1 MKSPIQ
7 LFAAIAILLATAT
20 VAAQVYKWVDK
31 DGKVQ
36 YSDSPPPASAT
47 KTEAKKIET
56 GPAAASV
63 GNAPPAGSSL
73 QDRAK
78 DFDNRQKDSAEK
90 NKKAEEAEKNAGI
103 EAENCKAAQA
113 ALRDLES
120 ERPLRRSNEAGEVVI
135 MTDEEKQAGVARA
148 RAAVA
153 SSCKG

>member
-47 KTEAKKIET
+47 KTEAKKVEIGPIGAPSGT
-56 GPAAASV
+56 PPAAAS
-63 GNAPPAGSSL
+63 L
-73 QDRAK
+73 QDRSK
-78 DFDNRQKDSAEK
+78 DFDKRQKDAADK
-90 NKKAEEAEKNAGI
+90 DKKAQEAEKKAAL
-103 EAENCKAAQA
+103 EAENCKSAQA

-120 ERPLRRSNEAGEVVI
+120 ERPLRRSTESGEVLIVS
-135 MTDEEKQAGVARA
+135 DEERQAGLVRA

-153 SSCKG
+153 SSCKA